1 MNKKDLQKFKKL
13 LLKEREKL
21 TKEMKHI
28 QQDSLGKSH
37 KEATGDLSSYTYHMA
52 DMATDNY
59 GIDFSLDRAST
70 EQKLLYLIDE
80 ALSRIE
86 DGTYGDCERC
96 KKKIT
101 RERLEA
107 VPHAVLCI
115 DCQSKEEK

>member
-59 GIDFSLDRAST
+59 GIDFSLDRVST

-80 ALSRIE
+80 ALARIE
-86 DGTYGDCERC
+86 DGTYGDCEQC
-96 KKKIT
+96 KKKIAH
-101 RERLEA
+101 ERLEA
-107 VPHAVLCI
+107 VSHAILCI

>member
-21 TKEMKHI
+21 TKEVKHI

-59 GIDFSLDRAST
+59 GIDFSLDRVST

-80 ALSRIE
+80 ALARIE
-86 DGTYGDCERC
+86 DRAYGDCDQC
-96 KKKIT
+96 KKKISK
-101 RERLEA
+101 ERLEA
-107 VPHAVLCI
+107 VPYATLCI